1 MANTYINILVHA
13 VFTTKNREPWLPSSL
28 RERLYP
34 YICGIARENGLKVL
48 CIGGTDNHIHI
59 LLSLNSTTSIAKAIQ
74 LIKGG
79 SSKWIHET
87 FPEQK
92 LFSWQEG
99 YGAFSIGISNVD
111 ETRQYIENQEK
122 HHSKESFCD
131 EYLKFLRKNNIDFD
145 EKYLWGL
152 ILSMGTKSILSSLR
166 D

>member
-1 MANTYINILVHA
+1 MY
-13 VFTTKNREPWLPSSL
+13 SSL

-34 YICGIARENGLKVL
+34 YMCGIARENDLKVL

-59 LLSLNSTTSIAKAIQ
+59 LLSLDSTTSIAQAMQ

-87 FPEQK
+87 FPELR

-111 ETRQYIENQEK
+111 ETKKYIENQEK
-122 HHSKESFCD
+122 HHSKESFRD
-131 EYLKFLRKNNIDFD
+131 EYLKFIRKNNIDFD
-145 EKYLWGL
+145 EKYLWG
-152 ILSMGTKSILSSLR
+152 
-166 D
+166 

>member
-1 MANTYINILVHA
+1 MANTYINILIHT
-13 VFTTKNREPWLPSSL
+13 VFSTKNRESWISSSL

-34 YICGIARENGLKVL
+34 YMCGIARENGLKVL

-59 LLSLNSTTSIAKAIQ
+59 LLLLDSTTSIAKEIQ

-87 FPEQK
+87 FPELR

-111 ETRQYIENQEK
+111 ETKKYIENQEK
-122 HHSKESFCD
+122 HHKKESFRD
-131 EYLKFLRKNNIDFD
+131 EYLKFLRKNNIDFN
-145 EKYLWGL
+145 EKYLWG
-152 ILSMGTKSILSSLR
+152 
-166 D
+166 

>member
-1 MANTYINILVHA
+1 MANTYINILIHT
-13 VFTTKNREPWLPSSL
+13 VFSTKNRESWLSSSL

-34 YICGIARENGLKVL
+34 YMCGIARENGLKVL

-59 LLSLNSTTSIAKAIQ
+59 LLSLDSTTSIAKAMQ

-87 FPEQK
+87 FPELR

-111 ETRQYIENQEK
+111 ETKKYIENQEK
-122 HHSKESFCD
+122 HHSKESFRD

-145 EKYLWGL
+145 EKYLWG
-152 ILSMGTKSILSSLR
+152 
-166 D
+166 

>member
-1 MANTYINILVHA
+1 MASTYINILIHT
-13 VFTTKNREPWLPSSL
+13 VFSTKNRESWISSSL

-34 YICGIARENGLKVL
+34 YMCGIARENGLKVL

-59 LLSLNSTTSIAKAIQ
+59 LLSLDSTTSIAQAMQ

-87 FPEQK
+87 FPELR

-111 ETRQYIENQEK
+111 ETKKYIENQEK
-122 HHSKESFCD
+122 HHSKESFRD

-145 EKYLWGL
+145 EKYLWG
-152 ILSMGTKSILSSLR
+152 
-166 D
+166 

>member
-131 EYLKFLRKNNIDFD
+131 EYLKSLRKNNIDFD
-145 EKYLWGL
+145 EKYLWG
-152 ILSMGTKSILSSLR
+152 
-166 D
+166 

>member
-1 MANTYINILVHA
+1 MANTYINILIHT
-13 VFTTKNREPWLPSSL
+13 VFSTKNRESWLSSSL

-34 YICGIARENGLKVL
+34 YMCGIARENGLKLL

-59 LLSLNSTTSIAKAIQ
+59 LLSLDSTTSIAKAMQ
-74 LIKGG
+74 FIKGG

-87 FPEQK
+87 FPELR

-111 ETRQYIENQEK
+111 ETKKYIENQEK
-122 HHSKESFCD
+122 HHSKESFRD

-145 EKYLWGL
+145 EKYLWG
-152 ILSMGTKSILSSLR
+152 
-166 D
+166 

>member
-13 VFTTKNREPWLPSSL
+13 VFTTKNRETWLSSSL

-34 YICGIARENGLKVL
+34 YICGIARENSLKVL
-48 CIGGTDNHIHI
+48 CIGGTDNHVHI
-59 LLSLNSTTSIAKAIQ
+59 LLSLNSTTSIAKATQ

-79 SSKWIHET
+79 SSKWIHDT

-131 EYLKFLRKNNIDFD
+131 EYLKFLRKNNINFD
-145 EKYLWGL
+145 EKYLWG
-152 ILSMGTKSILSSLR
+152 
-166 D
+166 

>member
-1 MANTYINILVHA
+1 MANTYINILIHT
-13 VFTTKNREPWLPSSL
+13 VFSTKNRDPWISSSL

-34 YICGIARENGLKVL
+34 YMCGIARENGLKVL

-59 LLSLNSTTSIAKAIQ
+59 LLLLDSTTSIAKAMQ

-87 FPEQK
+87 FPELR

-111 ETRQYIENQEK
+111 ETKKYIENQEK
-122 HHSKESFCD
+122 HHSKESFRD

-145 EKYLWGL
+145 EKYLWG
-152 ILSMGTKSILSSLR
+152 
-166 D
+166 

>member
-13 VFTTKNREPWLPSSL
+13 VFTTKNREPWLSSSL

-34 YICGIARENGLKVL
+34 YICGIARENSLKVL
-48 CIGGTDNHIHI
+48 CIGGTDNHVHI
-59 LLSLNSTTSIAKAIQ
+59 LLSLNSTTSIAKATQ

-79 SSKWIHET
+79 SSKWIHDT

-131 EYLKFLRKNNIDFD
+131 EYLRFLRKNNINFD
-145 EKYLWGL
+145 EKYLWG
-152 ILSMGTKSILSSLR
+152 
-166 D
+166 

>member
-1 MANTYINILVHA
+1 MANTYINILIHT
-13 VFTTKNREPWLPSSL
+13 VFSTKNRESWLSSSL

-34 YICGIARENGLKVL
+34 YMCGIARENGLKVL

-59 LLSLNSTTSIAKAIQ
+59 LLSLDSTTSIAKAMQ

-79 SSKWIHET
+79 SSKWVHET
-87 FPEQK
+87 FPELR

-111 ETRQYIENQEK
+111 ETKKYIENQEK
-122 HHSKESFCD
+122 HHKKESFRD

-145 EKYLWGL
+145 EKYLWG
-152 ILSMGTKSILSSLR
+152 
-166 D
+166 

>member
-1 MANTYINILVHA
+1 MANTYTNILIHT
-13 VFTTKNREPWLPSSL
+13 VFSTKNRDPWLSSSL

-34 YICGIARENGLKVL
+34 YVCGIARENSLKVL
-48 CIGGTDNHIHI
+48 CIGGTDNHTHI
-59 LLSLNSTTSIAKAIQ
+59 LLSLNSTISIAKAIQ
-74 LIKGG
+74 FIKGG

-111 ETRQYIENQEK
+111 ETKKYIENQEK

-131 EYLKFLRKNNIDFD
+131 EYLRFLRKNNINFD
-145 EKYLWGL
+145 EKYLWG
-152 ILSMGTKSILSSLR
+152 
-166 D
+166 

>member
-13 VFTTKNREPWLPSSL
+13 VFTTKNREFWLSSLL
-28 RERLYP
+28 RERLYT
-34 YICGIARENGLKVL
+34 YICGIARGNGLKVL

-111 ETRQYIENQEK
+111 ETEIARQMETLVKYI
-122 HHSKESFCD
+122 
-131 EYLKFLRKNNIDFD
+131 
-145 EKYLWGL
+145 
-152 ILSMGTKSILSSLR
+152 SI
-166 D
+166 

>member
-1 MANTYINILVHA
+1 MANTYINILIHT
-13 VFTTKNREPWLPSSL
+13 VFSTKNRDPWLSSSL

-34 YICGIARENGLKVL
+34 YVCGIARENSLKVL
-48 CIGGTDNHIHI
+48 CIGGTDNHTHI
-59 LLSLNSTTSIAKAIQ
+59 LLSLNSTISIAKAIQ
-74 LIKGG
+74 FIKGG

-111 ETRQYIENQEK
+111 ETKKYIENQEK

-131 EYLKFLRKNNIDFD
+131 EYLRFLRKNNINFD
-145 EKYLWGL
+145 EKYLWG
-152 ILSMGTKSILSSLR
+152 
-166 D
+166 

>member
-145 EKYLWGL
+145 EKYLWG
-152 ILSMGTKSILSSLR
+152 
-166 D
+166 

>member
-1 MANTYINILVHA
+1 MANTYINILIHT
-13 VFTTKNREPWLPSSL
+13 VFSTKNRDPWISSSL

-34 YICGIARENGLKVL
+34 YMCGIARENGLKLL

-59 LLSLNSTTSIAKAIQ
+59 LLSLDSTTSIAKAMQ
-74 LIKGG
+74 FIKGG

-87 FPEQK
+87 FPELR

-111 ETRQYIENQEK
+111 ETKKYIENQEK

-145 EKYLWGL
+145 EKYLWG
-152 ILSMGTKSILSSLR
+152 
-166 D
+166 

>member
-1 MANTYINILVHA
+1 MANTYINILIHT
-13 VFTTKNREPWLPSSL
+13 VFSTKNRESWISSSL

-34 YICGIARENGLKVL
+34 YMCGIARENGLKVL

-59 LLSLNSTTSIAKAIQ
+59 LLSLDSTTSIAKAMQ
-74 LIKGG
+74 FIKGG

-87 FPEQK
+87 FPELR

-111 ETRQYIENQEK
+111 ETKKYIENQEK

-131 EYLKFLRKNNIDFD
+131 EYLKFLRKNNIDFN
-145 EKYLWGL
+145 EKYLWG
-152 ILSMGTKSILSSLR
+152 
-166 D
+166 

>member
-1 MANTYINILVHA
+1 MRIKNHGKYLYQHSCSCG
-13 VFTTKNREPWLPSSL
+13 FYHENREPWLPSSL

-79 SSKWIHET
+79 SSKWIHDT
-87 FPEQK
+87 FPEQN
-92 LFSWQEG
+92 LFLWQEG

-122 HHSKESFCD
+122 HHSKERFCD

-145 EKYLWGL
+145 EKYLWG
-152 ILSMGTKSILSSLR
+152 
-166 D
+166 

>member
-1 MANTYINILVHA
+1 MIFEFSI
-13 VFTTKNREPWLPSSL
+13 TKLGVYYSPVRAKVNRQAIYC
-28 RERLYP
+28 LYT

-79 SSKWIHET
+79 SSKRIHGT

-99 YGAFSIGISNVD
+99 YGAFSIGTSNVE
-111 ETRQYIENQEK
+111 ETRQ
-122 HHSKESFCD
+122 
-131 EYLKFLRKNNIDFD
+131 
-145 EKYLWGL
+145 
-152 ILSMGTKSILSSLR
+152 
-166 D
+166 

>member
-1 MANTYINILVHA
+1 MANTYINILIHT
-13 VFTTKNREPWLPSSL
+13 VFSTKNHESWLSSSL

-34 YICGIARENGLKVL
+34 YMCGIARENGLKVL

-59 LLSLNSTTSIAKAIQ
+59 LLLLDSTTSIAKAIQ

-87 FPEQK
+87 FPELR

-111 ETRQYIENQEK
+111 ETKKYIENQEK
-122 HHSKESFCD
+122 HHSKESFRD

-145 EKYLWGL
+145 EKYLWG
-152 ILSMGTKSILSSLR
+152 
-166 D
+166 

>member
-1 MANTYINILVHA
+1 MANTYINILIHT
-13 VFTTKNREPWLPSSL
+13 VFSTKNREPWLSSSL

-34 YICGIARENGLKVL
+34 YICGIARENSLKVF
-48 CIGGTDNHIHI
+48 CIGGTDNHVHI
-59 LLSLNSTTSIAKAIQ
+59 LLSLNSTTPIAKAIQ
-74 LIKGG
+74 FIKGG

-92 LFSWQEG
+92 IFLWQEG

-145 EKYLWGL
+145 EKYLWG
-152 ILSMGTKSILSSLR
+152 
-166 D
+166 

>member
-1 MANTYINILVHA
+1 MANTYINILIHT
-13 VFTTKNREPWLPSSL
+13 VFSTKNRESWLSSSL

-34 YICGIARENGLKVL
+34 YMCGIARENGLKVL

-59 LLSLNSTTSIAKAIQ
+59 LLLLDSTTSIAKAIQ

-87 FPEQK
+87 FPELR

-111 ETRQYIENQEK
+111 ETKKYIENQEK
-122 HHSKESFCD
+122 HHSKESFRD

-145 EKYLWGL
+145 EKYLWG
-152 ILSMGTKSILSSLR
+152 
-166 D
+166 

>member
-1 MANTYINILVHA
+1 MANTYINILIHT
-13 VFTTKNREPWLPSSL
+13 VFSTKNRESWLSSSL

-34 YICGIARENGLKVL
+34 YMCGIARENGLKVL

-59 LLSLNSTTSIAKAIQ
+59 LLSLDSTTSIAQAMQ

-87 FPEQK
+87 FPELR

-111 ETRQYIENQEK
+111 ETKKYIENQEK
-122 HHSKESFCD
+122 HHSKESFRD

-145 EKYLWGL
+145 EKYLWG
-152 ILSMGTKSILSSLR
+152 
-166 D
+166 

>member
-1 MANTYINILVHA
+1 MANTYINILIHT
-13 VFTTKNREPWLPSSL
+13 VFSTKNRESWLSSSL

-34 YICGIARENGLKVL
+34 YMCGIARENSLKVL

-59 LLSLNSTTSIAKAIQ
+59 LLSLDSTTSIAKAMQ
-74 LIKGG
+74 FIKGG

-87 FPEQK
+87 FPELR

-111 ETRQYIENQEK
+111 ETKKYIENQEK
-122 HHSKESFCD
+122 HHSKESFRD

-145 EKYLWGL
+145 EKYLWG
-152 ILSMGTKSILSSLR
+152 
-166 D
+166 

>member
-1 MANTYINILVHA
+1 MANTYINILIHT
-13 VFTTKNREPWLPSSL
+13 VFSTKNRETWLSSSSL

-34 YICGIARENGLKVL
+34 YMCGIARENGLKVL

-59 LLSLNSTTSIAKAIQ
+59 LLSLDSTTSIAKAIQ
-74 LIKGG
+74 FIKGG

-87 FPEQK
+87 FPELR

-111 ETRQYIENQEK
+111 ETKKYIENQEK

-145 EKYLWGL
+145 EKYLWG
-152 ILSMGTKSILSSLR
+152 
-166 D
+166 

>member
-1 MANTYINILVHA
+1 MANTYINILIHT
-13 VFTTKNREPWLPSSL
+13 VFSTKNRDPWISSSL

-34 YICGIARENGLKVL
+34 YMCGIARENGLKVL

-59 LLSLNSTTSIAKAIQ
+59 LLLLDSTTSIAKAIQ

-87 FPEQK
+87 FPELR

-111 ETRQYIENQEK
+111 ETKKYIENQEK
-122 HHSKESFCD
+122 HHKKESFRD
-131 EYLKFLRKNNIDFD
+131 EYLKFLRKNNIDFN
-145 EKYLWGL
+145 EKYLWG
-152 ILSMGTKSILSSLR
+152 
-166 D
+166 

>member
-1 MANTYINILVHA
+1 MANTYINILIHT
-13 VFTTKNREPWLPSSL
+13 VFTTKNREPWLSSSL

-34 YICGIARENGLKVL
+34 YICGIARENSLKVL
-48 CIGGTDNHIHI
+48 CIGGTDNHVHI

-79 SSKWIHET
+79 SSKWIHDT
-87 FPEQK
+87 FSEQK

-145 EKYLWGL
+145 EKYLWG
-152 ILSMGTKSILSSLR
+152 
-166 D
+166 

>member
-1 MANTYINILVHA
+1 MANTYINILIHT
-13 VFTTKNREPWLPSSL
+13 VFSTKNRESWLSSSL

-34 YICGIARENGLKVL
+34 YMCGIARENGLKVL

-59 LLSLNSTTSIAKAIQ
+59 LLSLDSTTSIAKAMQ
-74 LIKGG
+74 FIKGG

-87 FPEQK
+87 FPELR

-111 ETRQYIENQEK
+111 ETKKYIENQEK
-122 HHSKESFCD
+122 HHKKESFRD

-145 EKYLWGL
+145 EKYLWG
-152 ILSMGTKSILSSLR
+152 
-166 D
+166 